1 MIILKY
7 TEEKPE
13 WTGSSCIVLIMLL
26 KTDMHCVNGLVRV
39 IFIGTMFYSS
49 SVTKFMKIVRG
60 RNLPPCNAHLDNR

>member
-1 MIILKY
+1 MLYLKY

-26 KTDMHCVNGLVRV
+26 KTDMHCVNGLVRA
-39 IFIGTMFYSS
+39 IFIGTMFYSC

-60 RNLPPCNAHLDNR
+60 RNLPPCNIHLASR